1 MSTNLIGIL
10 QIITGII
17 IIVLVIL
24 QQRGEGL
31 GAIGGLST
39 PFYGSRRGLEKTIF
53 ILTIVLISLF
63 IFLSV
68 LSFII

>member
-1 MSTNLIGIL
+1 MTTDLIGIL

-17 IIVLVIL
+17 IIILVIL
-24 QQRGEGL
+24 QQRGVGL
-31 GAIGGLST
+31 GTIGGLNT
-39 PFYGSRRGLEKTIF
+39 FFYGSRRGLEKTIF
-53 ILTIVLISLF
+53 ILTIVLISFF